1 MGFSR
6 QEYWTELPC
15 PPPGDLPNLG
25 MEPVSPALQAV
36 SLPLEPQ
43 GKTSMECYSGKKE
56 MSSKA
61 MKRHRRILNA
71 FKLKKPI
78 SKKYTLYDF
87 KYTTVWKRQN
97 YGNSKKISDFQHLEQ
112 KEG

>member
-36 SLPLEPQ
+36 SLPLEPP
-43 GKTSMECYSGKKE
+43 GKPSMECYSGKKE
-56 MSSKA
+56 MSSQA
-61 MKRHRRILNA
+61 MKRYGETPNTYYSVKI
-71 FKLKKPI
+71 PI
-78 SKKYTLYDF
+78 YKAY
-87 KYTTVWKRQN
+87 
-97 YGNSKKISDFQHLEQ
+97 I
-112 KEG
+112 